1 MEVKAPIKAMLLSGA
16 CVLLLTG
23 FSPGD
28 LGGNLSNIGSDKD
41 CKKSADRKKC
51 EKEKKLTTG
60 AKVIAVGV
68 AAKLIYDMVIEYK
81 AKQTTSEESVV
92 ADYKKQNKELPAV
105 AEVVEYS
112 SSLKP
117 GAVVNAGKPVKVA
130 SSLVV
135 VPGKDGKAVEIKEQI
150 DIHDNEDNSKVLKTL
165 TKVVN
170 KGKKAGAYN
179 NEFRFTLPVGMPQ
192 GVYPI
197 KTAVLLNG
205 KVAKPSNN
213 KMQLVLNVDD
223 RQRYSIVALQR

>member
-1 MEVKAPIKAMLLSGA
+1 MEVTAPIKAILLSGA
-16 CVLLLTG
+16 CVLLLAG
-23 FSPGD
+23 FGPGD
-28 LGGNLSNIGSDKD
+28 LSDIASDKD

-51 EKEKKLTTG
+51 EKEKKLKTG
-60 AKVIAVGV
+60 AKVVAVGV

-81 AKQTTSEESVV
+81 AKQTTSEEGVA

-150 DIHDNEDNSKVLKTL
+150 EIHDNEDNSKVLKTL

-170 KGKKAGAYN
+170 EGAKKAGAYR

-192 GVYPI
+192 GIYPV

-213 KMQLVLNVDD
+213 KMQLVLHVDD
-223 RQRYSIVALQR
+223 RQRYTIAALQR